1 MSSLHFLYE
10 RTIVV
15 LALAMM
21 ACMMPSHTLAAD
33 AGEFKIIPAE
43 KDKSADSSG
52 AESAHV
58 DIEAR
63 LPKRSY
69 KIDEP
74 IILTASI
81 KNLLSYELFYADS
94 VAPEAN
100 FEISIR
106 EKKIGE
112 PPLTK
117 FGAALRQP
125 HGVMLSR
132 GRVWVKPGDVKSYDL
147 DLRELFDLG
156 EGSYEVIT
164 QRRLFLLD
172 KQSFVELRA
181 KPIQFEVAK

>member
-1 MSSLHFLYE
+1 MSSMHFFYE
-10 RTIVV
+10 RAVIAFT
-15 LALAMM
+15 LAMTV
-21 ACMMPSHTLAAD
+21 CMMPSHILAAD
-33 AGEFKIIPAE
+33 ATEIKAIPAGNE
-43 KDKSADSSG
+43 KPADSSG
-52 AESAHV
+52 AESAHI

-63 LPKRSY
+63 LPKQSY

-81 KNLLSYELFYADS
+81 KNLLSYELFYVDS

-117 FGAALRQP
+117 FGAALKQP
-125 HGVMLSR
+125 HRRILSR

-147 DLRELFDLG
+147 DLRKLFDLG

-172 KQSFVELRA
+172 KESFVELRA
-181 KPIQFEVAK
+181 KPIQFEVTK